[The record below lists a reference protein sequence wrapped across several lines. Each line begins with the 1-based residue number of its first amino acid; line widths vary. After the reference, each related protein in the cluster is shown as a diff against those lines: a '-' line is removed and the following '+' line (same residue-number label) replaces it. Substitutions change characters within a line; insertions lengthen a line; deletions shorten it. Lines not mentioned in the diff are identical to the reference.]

1 MNIIFKPVFPCQRQP
16 VLDSENCFLRIKIEQ
31 SGINKLDHCVLT
43 GLHSQ
48 KIIGTLVMLSSKICL
63 HNEIA
68 PLDSNDLDHC
78 VVAFYRC
85 H

>member
-43 GLHSQ
+43 CLNYQ
-48 KIIGTLVMLSSKICL
+48 KIIGTLVMLSNKVCL

-68 PLDSNDLDHC
+68 PLDSNELDHC
-78 VVAFYRC
+78 VVAF
-85 H
+85 